1 MTTTSR
7 SSSES
12 VPSGPRRS
20 ARGKKNAESVSALI
34 SRFAAEPT
42 WTKAFLMLVDGRV
55 RVTFVA
61 NNVIHATVTGDNG
74 EYFVDYGLTRAERW
88 HCSCPARVDCSH
100 MRAVQQVTTVR
111 GME

>member
-1 MTTTSR
+1 MTMDTTTSGKKP
-7 SSSES
+7 SS
-12 VPSGPRRS
+12 
-20 ARGKKNAESVSALI
+20 RGKKNAETASALI

-42 WTKAFLMLVDGRV
+42 WTKAFLMLVEGRV

-74 EYFVDYGLTRAERW
+74 SYFVDYGLSRAQRW
-88 HCSCPARVDCSH
+88 HCSCPARADCSH
-100 MRAVQQVTTVR
+100 MRAVQQVTTEK